1 MEGRAHPLQFTCTL
15 HGRRGRENW
24 APIYWSLSTTIH
36 KSTTIRTL
44 VSPNDAIS
52 ASEPIGGPPPR
63 SGLTGQIVGYT
74 SFTFIVYLAI
84 GLPLAILPAYVH
96 LRMGFSAALAGL
108 VISVQYIATFLSR
121 PWAGHIS
128 DHAGAKIAVIWG
140 MAMCAGSGALL
151 VAAAWLHGTPW
162 LSFVCLIGSRLALG
176 VGESLGSTGATLWG
190 ISAVGQQNTA
200 KVISFNGIS
209 TYGALALGAPF
220 GVVLETHF
228 GLASLGFLTAA
239 VCGGSVL
246 FAIGKRAVPVV
257 AGEHLPFQ
265 SVLGR
270 VAPHGIAL
278 ALGGVGYSVL
288 ATFVTLFYASRHWQG
303 AALCLTAFGITFIAA
318 RLLFIHTIERFG
330 GYPVALACLSVESLG
345 VLTLWLAHS
354 PWVAMAAAAVTGF
367 GFALVFPAVGVEA
380 VRRVPEKNRGTA
392 LGVYTGFSDVSF
404 FLVGPI
410 AGTVIG
416 AFGYASAFLFALLCV
431 LVSLG
436 IVAMLRRRNHVLA
449 AL

>member
-1 MEGRAHPLQFTCTL
+1 MITL
-15 HGRRGRENW
+15 
-24 APIYWSLSTTIH
+24 
-36 KSTTIRTL
+36 
-44 VSPNDAIS
+44 
-52 ASEPIGGPPPR
+52 SEPAAANDPR
-63 SGLTGQIVGYT
+63 FGITGQIIGFT

-140 MAMCAGSGALL
+140 MAMCTGSGALL
-151 VAAAWLHGTPW
+151 LAAALLHHTPW
-162 LSFVCLIGSRLALG
+162 LSIASLIASRLALG

-190 ISAVGQQNTA
+190 ISAVGQENTA

-209 TYGALALGAPF
+209 TYGALALGAPL
-220 GVVLETHF
+220 GVVMETHL
-228 GLASLGFLTAA
+228 GLASLGFLTMA
-239 VCGGSVL
+239 VCGASVV
-246 FAIGKRAVPVV
+246 FALGKRAVPVI

-288 ATFVTLFYASRHWQG
+288 ATFVTLFYASRHWDG

-318 RLLFIHTIERFG
+318 RLLFIHAIERFG
-330 GYPVALACLSVESLG
+330 GYPVAIACLSVESIG
-345 VLTLWLAHS
+345 VLMLWLAHS
-354 PWVAMAAAAVTGF
+354 PWTALAAAAVTGF
-367 GFALVFPAVGVEA
+367 GFALVFPSVGVEA

-416 AFGYASAFLFALLCV
+416 AFGYASAFLFALICV
-431 LVSLG
+431 IISLG
-436 IVAMLRRRNHVLA
+436 IVIVLRRRHDALA
-449 AL
+449 EL